1 MKRKNLFAA
10 LVLVMV
16 FALALTACGK
26 DEPAPAIPTTEAT
39 VPAPVEAPLGLADFS
54 LSSATWSSPNGAT
67 VTLTATPNAYEE
79 GQSAVFCVRLEGTD
93 VENVP
98 CEWNGTSYTAAAE
111 LNAADGYCYYAILTA
126 ADGETLE
133 VAVNTPNAT
142 TDEALINM
150 ETALNS
156 YCTLLIES
164 SESAEGKLTITGGTA
179 RIQPPRITN
188 NGEVVTCTQATLV
201 LSFNGDEI
209 AMTALT
215 LPEADQ
221 SGLYEL
227 NLAGTSFD
235 IPAMED
241 DQQLSLRLDVTLS
254 NGQTLTDSNGTWI
267 FMDGQLLSAVG

>member
-10 LVLVMV
+10 LVLVMA
-16 FALALTACGK
+16 FALVLTACGK
-26 DEPAPAIPTTEAT
+26 EEPAPTIPTIQETE
-39 VPAPVEAPLGLADFS
+39 PAPVAVPLGLADFS

-67 VTLTATPNAYEE
+67 VTLTATPTGYAE
-79 GQSAVFCVRLEGTD
+79 GQTAVFSVRLEGAD

-98 CEWNGTSYTAAAE
+98 CEWNGTSYTASAE

-133 VAVNTPNAT
+133 VALNTPNAI

-156 YCTLLIES
+156 YCTLLVES
-164 SESAEGKLTITGGTA
+164 SESADGKLTITGGTA
-179 RIQPPRITN
+179 SIQPPRITN
-188 NGEVVTCTQATLV
+188 NGEAVTCTQATLV

-209 AMTALT
+209 AMTSLL
-215 LPEADQ
+215 LPEAQ
-221 SGLYEL
+221 QTGLYEL
-227 NLAGTSFD
+227 NLAGTGFD

-254 NGQTLTDSNGTWI
+254 NGQTLTDANGTWI
-267 FMDGQLLSAVG
+267 YMDGQLLSAVG